1 MRKVLKSFGLR
12 GRTSSLPPSLT
23 REDKAKD
30 STEEEDEDRDDL
42 LLLLRLG
49 AGWKKNSRC
58 FPAVVGSGIFLFLL
72 SITAPSN
79 PFPRLTS
86 CSGCG
91 ENSNFLLLLLAASL
105 FHVRITHFFLFFE
118 GGEGE

>member
-1 MRKVLKSFGLR
+1 MRKALVSFGLR

-30 STEEEDEDRDDL
+30 STEEEDEDREDLLL

-58 FPAVVGSGIFLFLL
+58 FPAVVGSGIFLFFAFNYG
-72 SITAPSN
+72 SVK
-79 PFPRLTS
+79 PFSSPDILQWMRGKTRIS
-86 CSGCG
+86 CFCS
-91 ENSNFLLLLLAASL
+91 
-105 FHVRITHFFLFFE
+105 
-118 GGEGE
+118 